1 MLALSRWKVTLVL
14 ASLLFGLIFTLP
26 NLVPPGSLPSWAPQ
40 QRLNLG
46 LDLQG
51 GSYLL
56 LEVNTD
62 ALNTERLTNLTEDVR
77 TRLRAAQID
86 FSGLAVHGGVIDV
99 HISDPAKLQPAFT
112 LLNNNLGE
120 ALITGGRNITLQ
132 IKAGDNIEVAFVPQA
147 AQAAARD
154 AVTRSIEI
162 IRKRIDALGT
172 KDPLITQQGAA
183 RIVVEAPGESDP
195 DKLKA
200 VIGKTA
206 KLSFQMVDTNVAP
219 EDIAAGRI
227 PPDDEVLASD
237 SGTAAPLIV
246 KRRAVVT
253 GEMLTAASAGHDQ
266 DNEPDINF
274 AFNGQGARRFAEA
287 TSQNIGKPFAIVLD
301 GKWIS
306 APNIESAITTGS
318 GMIHG
323 HFTEESANNLALL
336 LKSGALP
343 APLNIIAQ
351 HTVGAELGADAVKAG
366 QLSILIGAS
375 LIFAFIILSYG
386 LFGVFAAIALVVN
399 GLMIVG
405 AMSLTQATLTL
416 PGIAGLVLTLAVAVD
431 ANVLIYERMR
441 DEVRGGRP
449 PMSAADAGFARALV
463 TIVDANVTTLVAAII
478 MFQFGSGPV
487 KGFAWTLFIG
497 VITSVFTAVLI
508 TQVLIGWWFRTFKP
522 KKLPIVTD
530 KRAFWPLI
538 KMLPQK
544 THFGFVALAR
554 LAATLSILA
563 VIATGVGFFKP
574 GLNLGID
581 FKGGTILEFNTSGAP
596 VDLAKARTT
605 LNQLN
610 LGEVQVQAFGKP
622 SDAIVR
628 FQTPKGADANAT
640 VNKVKSAVVGAL
652 GQVNFTRTDVVG
664 PEVSDELKVSGAEA
678 LLASIGLML
687 IYIWFRFELQFGL
700 GAVVALFHDV
710 TLSFGLIL
718 LLRLEFSLNV
728 IAALLTIIGYSMN
741 DTVVVFDRLRE
752 NRRKFKRM
760 PLRELIDV
768 SVNETL
774 SRTVITG
781 LTALLALSGLAIFGG
796 ESLRPLSIVLLFGI
810 VIGTYSS
817 IYVASPIILLWGVRK
832 DDEAAKPIAP
842 QPARP

>member
-1 MLALSRWKVTLVL
+1 MLALSRWKVILVL
-14 ASLLFGLIFTLP
+14 ASLLFGLVFTLP

-56 LEVNTD
+56 LEVDTN
-62 ALNTERLTNLTEDVR
+62 ALNSERLTNLTEDIR
-77 TRLRAAQID
+77 TRLRADQID
-86 FSGLAVHGGVIDV
+86 FSGLAVRGGVIDV
-99 HISDPAKLQPAFT
+99 HITDPAKLQPAFT
-112 LLNNNLGE
+112 LLNTNLGE
-120 ALITGGRNITLQ
+120 ALITGGRNITVEM
-132 IKAGDNIEVAFVPQA
+132 KAGNIIEVAFVTQA

-206 KLSFQMVDTNVAP
+206 KLTFQMVDVNVSP

-227 PPDDEVLASD
+227 PPDDEVVASD
-237 SGTAAPLIV
+237 GGTTAPVIV
-246 KRRAVVT
+246 KRRSVVT

-274 AFNGQGARRFAEA
+274 AFNSQGARRFAEA
-287 TSQNIGKPFAIVLD
+287 TSQNIGKPFAIVMD
-301 GKWIS
+301 GKSIS
-306 APNIESAITTGS
+306 VANIESAITTGS

-323 HFTEESANNLALL
+323 RFTEESANNLALL

-343 APLNIIAQ
+343 APLKIIAQ

-375 LIFAFIILSYG
+375 LILAFIILSYG

-449 PMSAADAGFARALV
+449 PMSAADAGFSRALV

-508 TQVLIGWWFRTFKP
+508 TQVLIGWWFRTFRP
-522 KKLPIVTD
+522 KKLPIVTE

-581 FKGGTILEFNTSGAP
+581 FKGGTILEFDTSGAP
-596 VDLAKARTT
+596 VDLAKARAT

-628 FQTPKGADANAT
+628 FQTPKGADDNAT
-640 VNKVKSAVVGAL
+640 VTKVKNAVVGAL
-652 GQVNFTRTDVVG
+652 GPVNFTRTDVVG

-832 DDEAAKPIAP
+832 DEAAKSIGPE
-842 QPARP
+842 PARP